1 MKRLWIILVNIIIM
15 IAMLF
20 FVSIYSYYE
29 KKDMKQRQIEHF
41 ENVTISM
48 ERVTEN
54 YLEGEQRVCDVWA
67 HYIDS
72 KNMTIN
78 EAISF
83 IRVSHVLP
91 NASAHIIDKET
102 KEGLSTKP
110 RTGTTDD
117 YVVRYANYDFL
128 KDLSWI
134 HEIGTSVNV
143 SCEFTN
149 NISGEQSIAF
159 CNYITLYESGTPK
172 EAILLRVLPS
182 QELTDKW
189 IFPQEEFENTDFA
202 IIDFNGNYIINGYS
216 FKNSSF
222 FEFYKSYNKTNST
235 AQQEFF
241 NKITSSSGSFAM
253 LNSNGEECILAH
265 TPFDSEE
272 FVGKSDWILLSL
284 MPIKNLNVK
293 TENWLL
299 IGFVS
304 IGLLILFMFD
314 LAFMIYFN
322 KRLQFAAKE
331 ADMANKAKTNFLSA
345 MSHDIR
351 TPMNAIVGFTTL
363 AEKNIEDKESIKD
376 NLHKITLASNHLL
389 TLINDILDIS
399 KVESGK
405 LTLCPQDFSIIDV
418 VENLINLSL
427 AMVKQK
433 NIDFS
438 FNVEHIEKEIIHADM
453 LRLNQIFI
461 NIISNAIKYT
471 FNDGKV
477 SVKLKEDVSQKEG
490 YIKIIY
496 EVADT
501 GIGMSPEFMKNM
513 YLPFER
519 QVDSRVNSIQGTGL
533 GLAITKQMVDLM
545 EGNIE
550 CQSEEGTGT
559 IFTVT
564 LDLPYSKKK
573 VDNIMLE
580 SLNVLLID
588 PDEYFLKSSK
598 ETIESLGLI
607 VDTAKTSLEGIDLI
621 KNNHKDGKD
630 YNILIHNYDIDS
642 INEIVKIKDEI
653 GYLPT
658 ILITAYDLKDID
670 NNLNSNINGFLNK
683 PFFKSKVFEKINE
696 ILGNENKSIDL
707 ENDYSDLEGLNILV
721 AEDYDINY
729 EIISS
734 LLAMYNINTE
744 RAINGLECVNKMKEA
759 KEGYYALIFMDI
771 QMPVMNGLDATKKI
785 RKLDSFASSIPI
797 IAMTSDAFSENINE
811 CFDVGMNGHIAKPVD
826 IKIVLKEIRRIKE
839 ESKK

>member
-1 MKRLWIILVNIIIM
+1 MKRLWIIIVNIMIM
-15 IAMLF
+15 IAMLL

-29 KKDMKQRQIEHF
+29 KNDMKERQVEHF

-48 ERVTEN
+48 EHVTDN

-67 HYIDS
+67 HYINS
-72 KNMTIN
+72 ENMTID

-83 IRVSHVLP
+83 IRVSHVLK
-91 NASAHIIDKET
+91 NTSAHIIDKTT

-110 RTGTTDD
+110 RIGTTND
-117 YVVRYANYDFL
+117 YVVRYANYDL
-128 KDLSWI
+128 LNDLSWI
-134 HEIGTSVNV
+134 NEIGTSVNV
-143 SCEFTN
+143 SREYTN
-149 NISGEQSIAF
+149 SISGEQSIAF
-159 CNYITLYESGTPK
+159 CNFITLYDNGNPYD
-172 EAILLRVLPS
+172 AILLRVLPS
-182 QELTDKW
+182 QELIDKW
-189 IFPQEEFENTDFA
+189 VFPQEEFENTEFS
-202 IIDFNGNYIINGYS
+202 IIDSNANYIITGYS
-216 FKNSSF
+216 FKNSNF
-222 FEFYKSYNKTNST
+222 YEFYKSYNKSNSVS
-235 AQQEFF
+235 QKEFLD
-241 NKITSSSGSFAM
+241 KLTSSSGSFTM

-265 TPFDSEE
+265 TPFDSEDI
-272 FVGKSDWILLSL
+272 GKSDWILLSL

-304 IGLLILFMFD
+304 IGLLLLFIFD
-314 LAFMIYFN
+314 LTFMIYFN
-322 KRLQFAAKE
+322 KKLQFAAKE
-331 ADMANKAKTNFLSA
+331 ADMANKAKTDFLSA

-351 TPMNAIVGFTTL
+351 TPMNAIIGFTTL

-405 LTLCPQDFSIIDV
+405 LTICPQDFSLIDV
-418 VENLINLSL
+418 VENLINISL
-427 AMVKQK
+427 ATVKLK

-438 FNVEHIEKEIIHADM
+438 FNVEHIQKEFIFADM

-471 FNDGKV
+471 LDNGKV

-496 EVADT
+496 EVCDT
-501 GIGMSPEFMKNM
+501 GIGMSSEFMKNM
-513 YLPFER
+513 YMPFER

-533 GLAITKQMVDLM
+533 GLAITKQMVELM

-550 CQSEEGTGT
+550 CQSEVGKGTT
-559 IFTVT
+559 FTVT
-564 LDLPYSKKK
+564 LDLPPSNKQI
-573 VDNIMLE
+573 DSIMLD
-580 SLNVLLID
+580 SMNVLLID
-588 PDEYFLKSSK
+588 PDEYFLKTSK
-598 ETIESLGLI
+598 ETLESLGLI
-607 VDTAKTSLEGIDLI
+607 VDTAKSSIDGINLI

-642 INEIVKIKDEI
+642 INEIEKLKDEI
-653 GYLPT
+653 DYLPT
-658 ILITAYDLKDID
+658 ILITAYDQKDID
-670 NNLNSNINGFLNK
+670 HNILNSNVKGFLNK
-683 PFFKSKVFEKINE
+683 PFFKSKIYEKINE
-696 ILGNENKSIDL
+696 ILGNENKSIEL

-744 RAINGLECVNKMKEA
+744 RAVNGLECLNKMKEA
-759 KEGYYALIFMDI
+759 KEGYYTLIFMDI
-771 QMPVMNGLDATKKI
+771 QMPIMNGLDATKEI

-797 IAMTSDAFSENINE
+797 IAMTSDAFSENIKE
-811 CFDVGMNGHIAKPVD
+811 CLDIGMNGHIAKPVD
-826 IKIVLKEIRRIKE
+826 IKIALKEIRRIKE

>member
-1 MKRLWIILVNIIIM
+1 MKRLWIIIVNIMIM
-15 IAMLF
+15 IAMLL

-29 KKDMKQRQIEHF
+29 KNDMKERQVEHF

-48 ERVTEN
+48 EHVTDN

-67 HYIDS
+67 HYINS
-72 KNMTIN
+72 ENMTID

-83 IRVSHVLP
+83 IRVSHVLK
-91 NASAHIIDKET
+91 NTSAHIIDKTT

-110 RTGTTDD
+110 RIGTTND

-128 KDLSWI
+128 NDLSWI
-134 HEIGTSVNV
+134 NEIGTSVNV
-143 SCEFTN
+143 SREYTN
-149 NISGEQSIAF
+149 SISGEQSIAF
-159 CNYITLYESGTPK
+159 CNFITLYDNGNPYD
-172 EAILLRVLPS
+172 AILLRVLPS
-182 QELTDKW
+182 QELIDKW
-189 IFPQEEFENTDFA
+189 VFPQEEFENTEFS
-202 IIDFNGNYIINGYS
+202 IIDSNANYIITGYS
-216 FKNSSF
+216 FKNSNF
-222 FEFYKSYNKTNST
+222 YEFYKSYNKSNSVS
-235 AQQEFF
+235 QKEFLD
-241 NKITSSSGSFAM
+241 KLTSSSGSFTM

-265 TPFDSEE
+265 TPFDSEDI
-272 FVGKSDWILLSL
+272 GKSDWILLSL

-304 IGLLILFMFD
+304 IGLLLLFIFD
-314 LAFMIYFN
+314 LTFMIYFN
-322 KRLQFAAKE
+322 KKLQFAAKE
-331 ADMANKAKTNFLSA
+331 ADMANKAKTDFLSA

-351 TPMNAIVGFTTL
+351 TPMNAIIGFTTL

-405 LTLCPQDFSIIDV
+405 LTICPQDFSLIDV
-418 VENLINLSL
+418 VENLINISL
-427 AMVKQK
+427 ATVKLK

-438 FNVEHIEKEIIHADM
+438 FNVEHIQKEFIFADM

-471 FNDGKV
+471 LDNGKV

-496 EVADT
+496 EVCDT
-501 GIGMSPEFMKNM
+501 GIGMSSEFMKNM
-513 YLPFER
+513 YMPFER

-533 GLAITKQMVDLM
+533 GLAITKQMVELM

-550 CQSEEGTGT
+550 CQSEVGKGTT
-559 IFTVT
+559 FTVT
-564 LDLPYSKKK
+564 LDLPPSNKQI
-573 VDNIMLE
+573 DSIMLD
-580 SLNVLLID
+580 SMNVLLID
-588 PDEYFLKSSK
+588 PDEYFLKTSK
-598 ETIESLGLI
+598 ETLESLGLI
-607 VDTAKTSLEGIDLI
+607 VDTAKSSIDGINLI

-642 INEIVKIKDEI
+642 INEIEKLKDEI
-653 GYLPT
+653 DYLPT
-658 ILITAYDLKDID
+658 ILITAYDQKDID
-670 NNLNSNINGFLNK
+670 HNILNSNVKGFLNK
-683 PFFKSKVFEKINE
+683 PFFKSKIYEKINE
-696 ILGNENKSIDL
+696 ILGNENKSIEL

-744 RAINGLECVNKMKEA
+744 RAVNGLECLNKMKEA
-759 KEGYYALIFMDI
+759 KEGYYTLIFMDI
-771 QMPVMNGLDATKKI
+771 QMPIMNGLDATKEI

-797 IAMTSDAFSENINE
+797 IAMTSDAFSENIKE
-811 CFDVGMNGHIAKPVD
+811 CLDIGMNGHIAKPVD
-826 IKIVLKEIRRIKE
+826 IKIALKEIRRIKE

>member
-182 QELTDKW
+182 QELIDKW

-235 AQQEFF
+235 EQQEFF
-241 NKITSSSGSFAM
+241 NKITSSSGSFTM

-299 IGFVS
+299 IGFIS

-314 LAFMIYFN
+314 LVFMIYFN
-322 KRLQFAAKE
+322 KRFQFAAKE

-427 AMVKQK
+427 ATVKQK

-471 FNDGKV
+471 LNDGKV

-490 YIKIIY
+490 YIKILY

-598 ETIESLGLI
+598 ETLESLGLI

-621 KNNHKDGKD
+621 KNNHKGGKD

-658 ILITAYDLKDID
+658 ILMTAYDLKDID

-771 QMPVMNGLDATKKI
+771 QMPVMNGLDATKEI

-797 IAMTSDAFSENINE
+797 IAMTSDAFSENIKE

>member
-29 KKDMKQRQIEHF
+29 NKDMKKRQIEHF

-48 ERVTEN
+48 EHVTDN

-67 HYIDS
+67 HYINN
-72 KNMTIN
+72 KNMTID

-83 IRVSHVLP
+83 IRVSHVLL
-91 NASAHIIDKET
+91 NASAHIIDKTT

-110 RTGTTDD
+110 RTGTIDD
-117 YVVRYANYDFL
+117 YVVRYANYSFL
-128 KDLSWI
+128 NDLSWI

-143 SCEFTN
+143 SREFTN
-149 NISGEQSIAF
+149 YISGEQSIAF
-159 CNYITLYESGTPK
+159 CNNITLYEDGSPK

-182 QELTDKW
+182 QELIDKW
-189 IFPQEEFENTDFA
+189 FFPQEEFKNTDFA
-202 IIDFNGNYIINGYS
+202 IIDSNGNYIINGYS

-222 FEFYKSYNKTNST
+222 FEFYKSYNTSNST
-235 AQQEFF
+235 SQKELFD
-241 NKITSSSGSFAM
+241 KITSSSGSFTM

-265 TPFDSEE
+265 TPFDSE
-272 FVGKSDWILLSL
+272 VTGKSDWTLLSL
-284 MPIKNLNVK
+284 MPINNLNVK
-293 TENWLL
+293 AENWLL
-299 IGFVS
+299 IGFVA

-322 KRLQFAAKE
+322 KRLQSAANE

-363 AEKNIEDKESIKD
+363 AENNIEDKESIKD

-418 VENLINLSL
+418 VENLINISL
-427 AMVKQK
+427 ATAKQK

-438 FNVEHIEKEIIHADM
+438 FNVEHIEKEFIYADM

-471 FNDGKV
+471 LDNGKV

-490 YIKIIY
+490 YIKIIF
-496 EVADT
+496 EVSDT
-501 GIGMSPEFMKNM
+501 GIGMSAEFMKNM

-550 CQSEEGTGT
+550 CQSEEGKGT
-559 IFTVT
+559 TFTVT
-564 LDLPYSKKK
+564 LDLPPSKKQ
-573 VDNIMLE
+573 VDNIMLD

-588 PDEYFLKSSK
+588 SDEYFLRSSK
-598 ETIESLGLI
+598 ETLESLGLV
-607 VDTAKTSLEGIDLI
+607 VDTVKSSIEGIGLI

-630 YNILIHNYDIDS
+630 YDILIHNYDVDS
-642 INEIVKIKDEI
+642 IIEIDKLKTEMD
-653 GYLPT
+653 YLPT

-670 NNLNSNINGFLNK
+670 NNFLNSNVKGFLNK
-683 PFFKSKVFEKINE
+683 PFFKSKVYEKINE
-696 ILGNENKSIDL
+696 ILGNKNNSIEL

-734 LLAMYNINTE
+734 LLQMYKINTE

-759 KEGYYALIFMDI
+759 KEGYYTLIFMDI
-771 QMPVMNGLDATKKI
+771 QMPVMNGLDATKEI

-797 IAMTSDAFSENINE
+797 IAMTSDAFSENIKE
-811 CFDVGMNGHIAKPVD
+811 CLDIGMNGHIAKPVD